1 MQFWFGNRRRSSC
14 ATRPVRRPS
23 CRLMLERLEDRTV
36 PSTGFVETPLV
47 SNIPGLAPNT
57 DRELINPWGFFE
69 TPAGQF
75 RVAANGSGQGILFNA
90 QGHKSGADINIPPPT
105 GSPPGTTSTPNGLI
119 SNPTSDFVITV
130 NGKSAP
136 ATLLFSTEDGT
147 IAGWNPSLS
156 QTRAVIAADQSGNG
170 AVYKLLTMGSAD
182 GANYLYATNFHNG
195 TVDVFD
201 SHFTLH
207 TFFAGQFTD
216 PNAPAGFAP
225 FGVKNV
231 NGILFVTYAKQDA
244 AKHDDVAGPGNG
256 FIDEFTTDGH
266 FIKRFASGTAVGGTL
281 TQLNSPIGATF
292 APAGFGNFG
301 GDLLIGNFGDSH
313 VSAFDPNTG
322 QFLGQLQDTSG
333 HPLVLTAGITGAG
346 GNTKGLWGIGF
357 GNGQGGAGTQ
367 TLFFAD
373 GPDDE
378 SDGVFGMVNVD
389 PAGLGVASSP
399 QIDGQLL
406 ATAAIADNDI
416 WAVGFSDQVTAPP
429 VVDSTLAEHW
439 DGKSWSIV
447 PTPPTP
453 SGGVNPPNAQFMGV
467 AAAASNDVW
476 AVGFKTGPDNP
487 DFGEQLIEHW
497 NGTSWSIDT
506 TGPEN
511 EGGLLRGVT
520 VVSSNNVWAVGGTL
534 VEHWNGTS
542 WSAVSSPA
550 FAGVDLVAVSADASN
565 DIWAVGS
572 ASSAGGAPFSGPAV
586 LHFDG
591 TNWSLINPNTRLDF
605 TAVTALSPT
614 NVWAVGTVSVFFNHK
629 THHQAAIEHW
639 DGTSWSI
646 VSSPAPTKS
655 PGLDS
660 SLDGIAAVSA
670 SDIWAA
676 GSVIT
681 SKGQMATLTE
691 HWDGTSWKIIGS
703 PNPGNFSDGLSGAT
717 ALSDGTVAAV
727 GFQQDQG
734 FDKMPLIL
742 QNTWAEPKAAATT
755 TMMSATTDPAP
766 ADSLSRHDPLHVIA
780 SPTIPNSTSDDMGEA
795 LIDEFFQMLDARLIS
810 LESAIIA
817 QQPQLDGMIQ
827 SFNAELTLA
836 ESVIASHPVND
847 LSGKL

>member
-1 MQFWFGNRRRSSC
+1 MGSCCSTVPERPAAVIVRLCLSGGLSC
-14 ATRPVRRPS
+14 AAGFVTSAAPPRGAVRPY
-23 CRLMLERLEDRTV
+23 RLPAVECLEDRCL
-36 PSTGFVETPLV
+36 PSVGFVETPLV

-69 TPAGQF
+69 TPTGQF

-90 QGHKSGADINIPPPT
+90 QGQKSGADIIIPPPA
-105 GSPPGTTSTPNGLI
+105 GSPPKTTSTPNGVV
-119 SNPTSDFVITV
+119 SNTTSDFVITV

-147 IAGWNPSLS
+147 IAGWNPALS

-170 AVYKLLTMGSAD
+170 AVYKLLAMGQAG

-201 SHFTLH
+201 KNFAPH

-266 FIKRFASGTAVGGTL
+266 FIERFASGTAAGGTL
-281 TQLNSPIGATF
+281 TALNSPIGATL
-292 APAGFGNFG
+292 APAGFGDFG

-333 HPLVLTAGITGAG
+333 NPLVLTAGITGSG

-367 TLFFAD
+367 SLFFAD
-373 GPDDE
+373 GPNDE
-378 SDGVFGMVNVD
+378 TDGVFGMVNAARAGSD
-389 PAGLGVASSP
+389 PSPADPLSRHDPLHVASSP

-439 DGKSWSIV
+439 NGTSWSIV
-447 PTPPTP
+447 STPPTP
-453 SGGVNPPNAQFMGV
+453 SGGVNPPNAQFLGV

-497 NGTSWSIDT
+497 NGTSW
-506 TGPEN
+506 
-511 EGGLLRGVT
+511 
-520 VVSSNNVWAVGGTL
+520 
-534 VEHWNGTS
+534 
-542 WSAVSSPA
+542 
-550 FAGVDLVAVSADASN
+550 
-565 DIWAVGS
+565 
-572 ASSAGGAPFSGPAV
+572 
-586 LHFDG
+586 
-591 TNWSLINPNTRLDF
+591 
-605 TAVTALSPT
+605 
-614 NVWAVGTVSVFFNHK
+614 
-629 THHQAAIEHW
+629 
-639 DGTSWSI
+639 
-646 VSSPAPTKS
+646 
-655 PGLDS
+655 
-660 SLDGIAAVSA
+660 
-670 SDIWAA
+670 
-676 GSVIT
+676 
-681 SKGQMATLTE
+681 
-691 HWDGTSWKIIGS
+691 
-703 PNPGNFSDGLSGAT
+703 
-717 ALSDGTVAAV
+717 
-727 GFQQDQG
+727 
-734 FDKMPLIL
+734 
-742 QNTWAEPKAAATT
+742 
-755 TMMSATTDPAP
+755 
-766 ADSLSRHDPLHVIA
+766 
-780 SPTIPNSTSDDMGEA
+780 
-795 LIDEFFQMLDARLIS
+795 
-810 LESAIIA
+810 
-817 QQPQLDGMIQ
+817 
-827 SFNAELTLA
+827 
-836 ESVIASHPVND
+836 PVR
-847 LSGKL
+847 